1 MAFQGLWTV
10 PWLMNFSGLDRGA
23 AALHLLLMSTGMLAG
38 FLLIAVGLGAL
49 TRRGLTPERVLQA
62 GIGLGISA
70 TFLIVLGVGPTGVLW
85 WILGFVFSIGNLAY
99 ALLQRHFP
107 RALAGRV
114 NTALNLLVFLGAFS
128 IQWGF
133 GALVE
138 VLQRGGMALRSAFQ
152 ASFAIL
158 LAMQVA
164 SWLWY
169 SRPGARALP

>member
-1 MAFQGLWTV
+1 V
-10 PWLMNFSGLDRGA
+10 DR
-23 AALHLLLMSTGMLAG
+23 ALADELQRARSSRRRDAPAPDEHRHAG
-38 FLLIAVGLGAL
+38 RLPAHRL
-49 TRRGLTPERVLQA
+49 
-62 GIGLGISA
+62 SA
-70 TFLIVLGVGPTGVLW
+70 TFLIVLGVGPTAVLW

-107 RALAGRV
+107 GALAGRV

-133 GALVE
+133 GALLD
-138 VLQRGGMALRSAFQ
+138 VLQGRGMALRSAFQ
-152 ASFAIL
+152 ATFAIL

-169 SRPGARALP
+169 SRRGARPLP